1 MSSRHVTQKALM
13 LWLWAAFF
21 GLLAFIVLVGGFV
34 VLQKQAQARD
44 AVRAAEAQQLLQ
56 KASEMVYAVSGE
68 IFAQVE
74 ALRAAPNPEAWQ
86 QVLAQNYKMM
96 PQEIA
101 FYHADDSGADVMIL
115 ADGGRYA
122 TSTEQFASRAVP
134 HFQRALT
141 LRAGEVYITPARNS
155 ITCDYT
161 ACRADTDNEIFAYVT
176 PVYDGVVLRG
186 ALVVAYDAN
195 IWSHLAEEMSG
206 LPETFFVI
214 DAQGYYVWHAN
225 TDKRTERAR
234 HLPSSFFVDF
244 SEDAAANILTPSGG
258 RVVLLDDKK
267 KAYMYPVSP
276 STEMTRNGARVNI
289 PAPVTSPLNQYFVMG
304 FIE

>member
-115 ADGGRYA
+115 AAGGRYA

-161 ACRADTDNEIFAYVT
+161 ACRADTDNEIFAYVA

-214 DAQGYYVWHAN
+214 D
-225 TDKRTERAR
+225 
-234 HLPSSFFVDF
+234 
-244 SEDAAANILTPSGG
+244 DAAANMLTPSGG
-258 RVVLLDDKK
+258 RVVRLHDKK
-267 KAYMYPVSP
+267 KAYMCPVSP

>member
-96 PQEIA
+96 PR
-101 FYHADDSGADVMIL
+101 L
-115 ADGGRYA
+115 
-122 TSTEQFASRAVP
+122 
-134 HFQRALT
+134 
-141 LRAGEVYITPARNS
+141 
-155 ITCDYT
+155 
-161 ACRADTDNEIFAYVT
+161 
-176 PVYDGVVLRG
+176 GVRCG
-186 ALVVAYDAN
+186 
-195 IWSHLAEEMSG
+195 
-206 LPETFFVI
+206 T
-214 DAQGYYVWHAN
+214 Q
-225 TDKRTERAR
+225 
-234 HLPSSFFVDF
+234 SFD
-244 SEDAAANILTPSGG
+244 LC
-258 RVVLLDDKK
+258 K
-267 KAYMYPVSP
+267 
-276 STEMTRNGARVNI
+276 
-289 PAPVTSPLNQYFVMG
+289 
-304 FIE
+304 